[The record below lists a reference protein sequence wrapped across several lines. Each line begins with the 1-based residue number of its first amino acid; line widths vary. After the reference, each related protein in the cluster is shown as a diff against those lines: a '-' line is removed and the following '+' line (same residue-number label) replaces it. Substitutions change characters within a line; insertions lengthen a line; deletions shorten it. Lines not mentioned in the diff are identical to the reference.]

1 MNIQFKKGVIE
12 LCIFSLI
19 SNNEITSYE
28 LVKQICRSVKVPEG
42 SLYPLIRELTLDG
55 YLETYFK
62 DIGGETKKY
71 YKLTSK
77 GFEAKEKYVNE
88 WYDLTNRVNEL
99 IKED

>member
-19 SNNEITSYE
+19 SNNELTAYE
-28 LVKQICRSVKVPEG
+28 IVKRICSSVKVPEG
-42 SLYPLIRELTLDG
+42 SLYPLIRQLVVNG
-55 YLETYFK
+55 YIETYLK
-62 DIGGETKKY
+62 DVGGETKKY

-77 GFEAKEKYVNE
+77 GIASNESYRSE
-88 WYDLTNRVNEL
+88 WYDLTNRVNAL